1 MGLLIQTSFETPE
14 GIPIANVYS
23 KLTEVMCTFLSRT
36 EARLLIKHE
45 TFVSREKR
53 LGGARNLKAPNVPDY
68 IVVIVSPS
76 TDAWGTMEFLY
87 AKLKAELESQSFTV
101 EDVLEPPC
109 SEPEPASEPTQETP
123 PEV

>member
-23 KLTEVMCTFLSRT
+23 KLTEVICTLLSRT

-45 TFVSREKR
+45 TFISREKR
-53 LGGARNLKAPNVPDY
+53 LGGARSLKTPGVPDY
-68 IVVIVSPS
+68 IVVSVSPS
-76 TDAWGTMEFLY
+76 SAWGTMEFLY

-101 EDVLEPPC
+101 EDVLEP
-109 SEPEPASEPTQETP
+109 EPASEPTQETP